1 MYRYLWGALGAVVA
15 ALLGGALWVAPPAL
29 AGGAP
34 TWSGAYAVT
43 FQVDQKTGTSAAAR
57 QPEAVYT
64 NVYTFASTCSTDPC
78 TATIVDGPAP
88 SNSTVPQPITFSW
101 NGAAWE
107 LVNKWQ
113 WNCLLPDGTTEW
125 DPANAAVTYTPQ
137 ADGSLK
143 GEWTTT
149 ITSGACQGTVYI
161 PMKAV
166 AV

>member
-1 MYRYLWGALGAVVA
+1 MFRYLWGALSVMVA
-15 ALLGGALWVAPPAL
+15 ALLGGALWVAPPAT

-34 TWSGAYAVT
+34 TWTGAWAVT
-43 FQVDQKTGTSAAAR
+43 FQVDQKTGTSVAAR
-57 QPEAVYT
+57 QSEAAYT
-64 NVYTFASTCSTDPC
+64 NVYTFASTCATDPC
-78 TATIVDGPAP
+78 TATIVDGPPP

-101 NGAAWE
+101 NGSAWE

-113 WNCLLPDGTTEW
+113 WNCLLPDGTIEW

-137 ADGSLK
+137 ADGSFK

-149 ITSGACQGTVYI
+149 ITSGTCQGTVYI
-161 PMKAV
+161 PTKAV